1 MGRSPSITVG
11 DTNAG
16 LRVEHVKSRGLIRL
30 VRWTAG
36 RVEDDEVGLE
46 VSDFCTRLGL
56 TTDVPGLSHRYLLVA
71 GAERPGAGHTVTL
84 FATEDQARAAFVQV
98 RRAEPGSEAWGEVSE
113 LTTGGDVR
121 RVCWF
126 GPTRSNAPEGHGTES
141 PKRSISLR
149 RALFS
154 GRRPGPV
161 RQRARASAPIVT
173 QPLAGVS
180 PDSGTDQQ
188 I

>member
-56 TTDVPGLSHRYLLVA
+56 TTGVLGLSRRYLLVA

-98 RRAEPGSEAWGEVSE
+98 RRAEPGSEAWGEVTE
-113 LTTGGDVR
+113 LTNGGDLR
-121 RVCWF
+121 LVCWF

-149 RALFS
+149 RAFFS
-154 GRRPGPV
+154 GRHPGPV
-161 RQRARASAPIVT
+161 RRRDRTGTSKVDGPRRQAP
-173 QPLAGVS
+173 
-180 PDSGTDQQ
+180 
-188 I
+188 